1 MRAVAVVLA
10 LTVITGCHA
19 RAVPQADDP
28 RAKWEETVDRFWQ
41 YVSELNTHAEGMVET
56 IKDSQLSRE
65 LDTLITDTMAELNV
79 YREDIETK
87 LGPYATGQVKQDLEL
102 LTSKLQSDMVD
113 AKERATLYLR
123 EMKTMMEQ
131 NADDV
136 KNRLSTYTRKLK
148 KRLSKDTEEIRNTVA
163 TYLGELQSRAS
174 QNADAMKDRFE
185 PYVHQARDGVGQKLS
200 TISEVLQSQAQGVSQ
215 QLEVQATQ
223 LKEQL
228 EQTADSLRV
237 SLEGRIEELAS
248 LLNPYTE
255 KIREQLQTVMEKIQE
270 AAAALPAQ
278 A

>member
-1 MRAVAVVLA
+1 M
-10 LTVITGCHA
+10 
-19 RAVPQADDP
+19 
-28 RAKWEETVDRFWQ
+28 
-41 YVSELNTHAEGMVET
+41 
-56 IKDSQLSRE
+56 
-65 LDTLITDTMAELNV
+65 
-79 YREDIETK
+79 
-87 LGPYATGQVKQDLEL
+87 
-102 LTSKLQSDMVD
+102 
-113 AKERATLYLR
+113 
-123 EMKTMMEQ
+123 
-131 NADDV
+131 
-136 KNRLSTYTRKLK
+136 
-148 KRLSKDTEEIRNTVA
+148 A

-185 PYVHQARDGVGQKLS
+185 PYVHQARDGVGQKLG

-215 QLEVQATQ
+215 QFEVQATQ
-223 LKEQL
+223 LREQL